1 LHAFAI
7 VYGKE
12 EHMSVSIA
20 NRVSIQDL
28 KGCFQ
33 APFREAELK
42 NLALKFDSRACVTE
56 EGLEAAIR
64 CTGVLIDR
72 LTLIEVDMAARFEL
86 LKQRLGIKRIEG
98 YRKFSEKVTTLRE
111 VAATIVDLLQ
121 TDQIAGRMQSG
132 LSPRSIKPAVFPAVL
147 TLGLSAIPSESPDLL
162 TLPELS
168 VLLGQDEMTL
178 EALAAAGDIPSD
190 RIAGER
196 IFMRKALE
204 YWLSHAKPERVKRL

>member
-20 NRVSIQDL
+20 NRVSVRDL
-28 KGCFQ
+28 KESFN

-42 NLALKFDSRACVTE
+42 SLALEFDSWACATE

-64 CTGVLIDR
+64 YTGAFIDR
-72 LTLIEVDMAARFEL
+72 LTLIELDMATRFEL
-86 LKQRLGIKRIEG
+86 LKQSVGIKRIEG
-98 YRKFSEKVTTLRE
+98 YREFSQKVTTLRE

-121 TDQIAGRMQSG
+121 TSQIAGRMQSG

-147 TLGLSAIPSESPDLL
+147 TLGLSALPSESPDLL

-168 VLLGQDEMTL
+168 AYLGQDEMTL

-196 IFMRKALE
+196 TFMRQALE
-204 YWLSHAKPERVKRL
+204 YWLSHAKPERVKKL

>member
-1 LHAFAI
+1 
-7 VYGKE
+7 
-12 EHMSVSIA
+12 MSVSIA

-28 KGCFQ
+28 KECFQ

-42 NLALKFDSRACVTE
+42 NLALQFDSRACATE

-98 YRKFSEKVTTLRE
+98 YREFSEKITTLRK

-132 LSPRSIKPAVFPAVL
+132 LSPRSIKPAVFPAAL
-147 TLGLSAIPSESPDLL
+147 AMGLRTLPSESPDLL
-162 TLPELS
+162 TLPEVS
-168 VLLGQDEMTL
+168 ALLGQDEMTL

-190 RIAGER
+190 HIAGER
-196 IFMRKALE
+196 TFLRTALE
-204 YWLSHAKPERVKRL
+204 FWLGHAKYERVKRL